1 MLQPSFNRSPST
13 LVCFILS
20 LPAKSMMFSLEYLTI
35 TLSSWMVS
43 EWMKRVKMTCER
55 ELSVFMEVRAI
66 FLSSMPSRM
75 SATACLQELSLHSCS
90 PSTQTPLL
98 FSLIWCTFLSLESYV
113 KKHPY
118 QIKDLLIINLHI
130 RACNCIFL
138 VATPFHLFESL
149 LDQPRKN
156 TARITIHILLQLLDI
171 SQD

>member
-43 EWMKRVKMTCER
+43 EWTKRVKMTCER

-75 SATACLQELSLHSCS
+75 SATACL
-90 PSTQTPLL
+90 
-98 FSLIWCTFLSLESYV
+98 
-113 KKHPY
+113 
-118 QIKDLLIINLHI
+118 
-130 RACNCIFL
+130 
-138 VATPFHLFESL
+138 
-149 LDQPRKN
+149 
-156 TARITIHILLQLLDI
+156 
-171 SQD
+171 